1 MTAVEPSA
9 PGYIA
14 RRRRG
19 FRLTRTDKAIATVL
33 FIGLVALLLTPLTF
47 FAIRPGEVGV
57 LYHLFGG
64 GTETTFVYNEGIG
77 VKWPWNTIYRYEVR
91 TQARDETIN
100 GLAADGLSVA
110 FEVTVLYHPIPS
122 KAGLLHREVG
132 PDYAERLVRPVTT
145 EAVRDVIG
153 KNGPHDLYRRD
164 VTTLEQQILSQ
175 LKIAPVGLID
185 YEGVIIRRITLPEN
199 LNQAITRKLT
209 EEQNAQAYDFLIVQA
224 EKEAARKRVEAIGIQ
239 TFYSIVANALS
250 PQLLTWRGIE
260 ATVQIARSPNSKVV
274 IVGGS
279 KDQMPLI
286 LGSDIGN
293 QPALPSPAPVNPNSN
308 LLPNFDELPRMFPDI
323 SSQPA
328 PSTASQ
334 STGRST
340 SESASEGT
348 RSGIQPD
355 AALGTGDSRKSPSSS
370 SGNTQ

>member
-1 MTAVEPSA
+1 VTAVDPSA
-9 PGYIA
+9 PGYVA
-14 RRRRG
+14 RRRRS
-19 FRLTRTDKAIATVL
+19 FRLTRGDKAIATVL
-33 FIGLVALLLTPLTF
+33 FIGLVALLLTPFTF

-132 PDYAERLVRPVTT
+132 PEYAERLVRPVTI

-153 KNGPHDLYRRD
+153 KYGPHDLYRRD

-185 YEGVIIRRITLPEN
+185 YEGVIVRRITLPEN
-199 LNQAITRKLT
+199 LNEAITRKLT
-209 EEQNAQAYDFLIVQA
+209 EEQNAQAYDFLILQA

-239 TFYSIVANALS
+239 TFYSIVANSLS

-279 KDQMPLI
+279 KDQLPLI

-308 LLPNFDELPRMFPDI
+308 LLPNFDDLPRMFPDV
-323 SSQPA
+323 SSRPA

-334 STGRST
+334 SAPPNSSG
-340 SESASEGT
+340 EP
-348 RSGIQPD
+348 RSGVQPD
-355 AALGTGDSRKSPSSS
+355 AALGANAPLRSPSSS
-370 SGNTQ
+370 SGSTQ